1 LSPSQTSLPR
11 PASTTRARSYRR
23 TDLPARRR
31 LKALATLTSL
41 LLIAAIAGC
50 GSGGDPQPS
59 DTADSGT
66 AERET
71 TTGPGARPPIGDGD
85 GGVTLEKLG
94 DFQAPLFVAQPP
106 GEDEDLYVVQQGGQL
121 IRLEPDGSTSVF
133 LDIAG
138 EITAGGEQG
147 LLSVAFAPDFQ
158 RSGLFYVDYTDTAG
172 DTRVVEYRTG
182 ADGSADPSSRR
193 ELLRID
199 QPFANHNGGLLL
211 FGPDDKLYIGTG
223 DGGSAGDP
231 DRNGQD
237 LSTLLGKILRIDP
250 RPSGPSGPPGDLP
263 YAVPADNPFVSSSDA
278 RGEIW
283 AYGLRNPWRFSF
295 DAGRGWL
302 AIGDV
307 GQDSLEEID
316 LVADG
321 SGANFGW
328 SAFEGDERFNDDQQA
343 PDAVAP
349 ALTYPREGD
358 NCSVTGGY
366 VVRDRDLPSLFGRYL
381 YGDFCAGELRSFSAE
396 PGARASDDRALG
408 VSVESLS
415 SFGTDNDGAIYA
427 TSLSGP
433 VYRLVAEG

>member
-1 LSPSQTSLPR
+1 MI
-11 PASTTRARSYRR
+11 
-23 TDLPARRR
+23 
-31 LKALATLTSL
+31 L
-41 LLIAAIAGC
+41 LAAIAGC
-50 GSGGDPQPS
+50 GSGDEPQPS
-59 DTADSGT
+59 GAADP
-66 AERET
+66 
-71 TTGPGARPPIGDGD
+71 GPAGGNATQGADRRPPIGDGRGD
-85 GGVTLEKLG
+85 VALEKLG
-94 DFQAPLFVAQPP
+94 DFEAPLFVAQPP
-106 GEDEDLYVVQQGGQL
+106 GESDDLFVVQQGGQL

-158 RSGLFYVDYTDTAG
+158 RSGLFYVDYTDTEG
-172 DTRVVEYRTG
+172 DTRVVEYRAG

-193 ELLRID
+193 ELLRIE
-199 QPFANHNGGLLL
+199 QPYANHNGGLLL
-211 FGPDDKLYIGTG
+211 FGPDDKLYVGTG

-231 DRNGQD
+231 ERNAQD
-237 LSTLLGKILRIDP
+237 LGSLLGKILRIDP
-250 RPSGPSGPPGDLP
+250 RPPGPSGDLP
-263 YAVPADNPFVSSSDA
+263 YTVPADNPFARTDGA

-295 DAGRGWL
+295 DAERGWL

-307 GQDSLEEID
+307 GQESSEEVD
-316 LVADG
+316 LVTDG
-321 SGANFGW
+321 AGANFGW
-328 SAFEGDERFNDDQQA
+328 SAFEGDERFNADQQA
-343 PDAVAP
+343 PDAIPP

-366 VVRDRDLPSLFGRYL
+366 VVRDRGLPSLFGRYL
-381 YGDFCAGELRSFSAE
+381 YGDYCAGELRSFSAE

-408 VSVESLS
+408 VSLESLS

-433 VYRLVAEG
+433 VYRLVAGG